1 MNMDPAEC
9 RERMSKLIAEESAGL
24 AQLGDL
30 LEHEH
35 GLLAAGDVASLG
47 AAINERE
54 RCVGRIAR
62 IDEERR
68 AICRALN
75 LPLDAKGLETLL
87 RWCDPQG
94 TLSSRWGECAAAA
107 TRCRVLND
115 RNGALVS
122 TQLQHV
128 RARLGALL
136 QSTRETLTYR
146 RNGAYSQGTIGR
158 VVTAEA

>member
-1 MNMDPAEC
+1 MDRAQC

-24 AQLGDL
+24 GQLGCL

-35 GLLAAGDVASLG
+35 GLLVAGDVVSLT
-47 AAINERE
+47 AAINDRQ
-54 RCVGRIAR
+54 RCVGRISR
-62 IDEERR
+62 VDEERR
-68 AICRALN
+68 AICSALN
-75 LPLDAKGLETLL
+75 FSLDAPGLEALL

-94 TLSSRWGECAAAA
+94 TLSDRWAECAAAA

-136 QSTRETLTYR
+136 RTPRETLTYR
-146 RNGAYSQGTIGR
+146 RSGAYSQGSVGR
-158 VVTAEA
+158 VLATEA